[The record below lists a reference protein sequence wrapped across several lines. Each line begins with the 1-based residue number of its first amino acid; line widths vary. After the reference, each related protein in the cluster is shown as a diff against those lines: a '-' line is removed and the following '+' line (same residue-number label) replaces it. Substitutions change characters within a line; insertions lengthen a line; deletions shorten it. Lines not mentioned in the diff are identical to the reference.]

1 MTTDQTPETSQDLA
15 PTICTDEQRAQI
27 KLQLEHR
34 FRHILRS
41 GVVSPLFHLLMRY
54 KLGIG
59 HE

>member
-1 MTTDQTPETSQDLA
+1 MTPDQAPETTEDHA
-15 PTICTDEQRAQI
+15 PAVCTDEQREQI
-27 KLQLEHR
+27 KLKLEHR

-41 GVVSPLFHLLMRY
+41 GQVSPLFHLLMRY